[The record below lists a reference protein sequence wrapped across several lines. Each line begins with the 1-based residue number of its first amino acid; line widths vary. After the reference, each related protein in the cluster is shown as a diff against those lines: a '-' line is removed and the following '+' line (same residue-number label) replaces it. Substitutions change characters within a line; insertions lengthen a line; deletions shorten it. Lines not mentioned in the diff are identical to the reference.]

1 MCRFLKRDQLQLA
14 SDDEMI
20 ASWRR
25 MQQRADDY
33 KARRM
38 TAADFQLWQQA
49 SGITWDAESLLASPL
64 LEGVLKPCKQWVHD
78 WLHCLLSN
86 GIFALGAFLLLS
98 SLDVWDTL
106 FNHVAMWF
114 LPKHLQGINIK
125 SLFEAGRVKKH
136 RKSEKINATASEL
149 MTLEPILTY
158 FVEKVA
164 LPAGSYVPQCE
175 AYLALATVVQM
186 FQCKMDAQTLQAQ
199 VELVLHL
206 WMAAGWQEWMIKKRH
221 WLLHFPSHLEEH
233 GMIASCF
240 TAERKHKDV
249 SRHGVGMCNTKYFER
264 GVLDEV
270 INQEFHALSDGC
282 CLCQDPGLVNA
293 SPLPKTLL
301 HVGQQIWPFAVD
313 VRTGHTV
320 KLVHGSTVSKGDVV
334 LLHGPPN
341 WKCGMVNV
349 HLSHAGRCVSVVTQF
364 SLVSSGQKSCVW
376 KNTQDLAVVDVQQN

>member
-206 WMAAGWQEWMIKKRH
+206 WMAAGWQEWMIKNTT
-221 WLLHFPSHLEEH
+221 
-233 GMIASCF
+233 GSCIF
-240 TAERKHKDV
+240 QAT
-249 SRHGVGMCNTKYFER
+249 
-264 GVLDEV
+264 
-270 INQEFHALSDGC
+270 
-282 CLCQDPGLVNA
+282 
-293 SPLPKTLL
+293 
-301 HVGQQIWPFAVD
+301 
-313 VRTGHTV
+313 
-320 KLVHGSTVSKGDVV
+320 
-334 LLHGPPN
+334 
-341 WKCGMVNV
+341 WKSMG
-349 HLSHAGRCVSVVTQF
+349 
-364 SLVSSGQKSCVW
+364 
-376 KNTQDLAVVDVQQN
+376 